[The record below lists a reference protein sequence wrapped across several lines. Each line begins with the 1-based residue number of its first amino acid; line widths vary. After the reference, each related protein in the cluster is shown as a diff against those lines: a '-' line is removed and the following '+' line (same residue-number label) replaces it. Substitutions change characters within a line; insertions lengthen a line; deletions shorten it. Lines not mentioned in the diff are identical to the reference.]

1 MRAQTFSML
10 AVRVP
15 PTRVESKARELERQ
29 CVELQHQQEM
39 QARRVLIT
47 VLRAAIIAQIIAL
60 RALIIFPRASK
71 LALRV
76 PIIALR
82 VPIIILRAL
91 IIVLRASI
99 IGLRAPARDAG
110 APLSRRR
117 CAIQAHSATDW
128 RSTHSGGPR
137 FPT

>member
-1 MRAQTFSML
+1 MCVRVRVRVCECVHLRAQTFSML

-47 VLRAAIIAQIIAL
+47 VLRAAIIAQI
-60 RALIIFPRASK
+60 S
-71 LALRV
+71 ALRV

-82 VPIIILRAL
+82 VAMIVLRAL

-110 APLSRRR
+110 APL
-117 CAIQAHSATDW
+117 
-128 RSTHSGGPR
+128 
-137 FPT
+137 